1 MILGIIGRD
10 AGIRE
15 LACKSFESAEV
26 RFTKADT
33 AGRLIA
39 YTQGF
44 LPGLR
49 RKVGQCRAGCSL
61 KEFKPLR

>member
-10 AGIRE
+10 AGNRG
-15 LACKSFESAEV
+15 LACKSFESAEE
-26 RFTKADT
+26 RFTKADA

-39 YTQGF
+39 YTQDF

-49 RKVGQCRAGCSL
+49 RTVDQCRAGRPL
-61 KEFKPLR
+61 TEFKPLR